1 VGDVNNDGKADLVWH
16 HMSSGEVAIWLM
28 NGPTIAS
35 SGLLG
40 GVPLAWEIAGTGDV
54 NGDEK
59 ADIIWRNSQTGTVA
73 VWLMNGLSVLSV
85 GFPGS
90 TSTDWKIQN

>member
-1 VGDVNNDGKADLVWH
+1 
-16 HMSSGEVAIWLM
+16 MSSGAVVIWLM
-28 NGPTIAS
+28 NGTSIAS

-40 GVPLAWEIAGTGDV
+40 GVSLEWQIAEIGDV
-54 NGDEK
+54 NGDGK
-59 ADIIWRNSQTGTVA
+59 GDIIWRNSQTGTVA
-73 VWLMNGLSVLSV
+73 VWLMNSLTVMSV

>member
-1 VGDVNNDGKADLVWH
+1 
-16 HMSSGEVAIWLM
+16 
-28 NGPTIAS
+28 
-35 SGLLG
+35 
-40 GVPLAWEIAGTGDV
+40 VPLAWEIAGTGDV